1 MRGSLRRSLRRSSER
16 CFRPRAVGRRRTL
29 WILAPSS
36 RRGRW
41 IPGWISGGFIDLRN
55 DRKCKRMTVPGWRGG
70 AGPMVCETYFLLPSG
85 HAVALC
91 LLLETRGPSTHAH
104 TTNTQRSAH
113 PRTCVCAELRAAIAA
128 VRLQPRAAIAA
139 IDRGSPG
146 QGHLGKNPPPRWA
159 FYRTGLADRNPTDRP
174 RTDVPAHR
182 SAFQLPYLNSRQ
194 AVCCIWKVASSC
206 AVRTPT

>member
-1 MRGSLRRSLRRSSER
+1 MRDERLHGEPVDAQLPMCGLRAGG
-16 CFRPRAVGRRRTL
+16 RARRR
-29 WILAPSS
+29 
-36 RRGRW
+36 
-41 IPGWISGGFIDLRN
+41 
-55 DRKCKRMTVPGWRGG
+55 CG

-85 HAVALC
+85 HAAALC

-104 TTNTQRSAH
+104 TTNTQRPAH

-159 FYRTGLADRNPTDRP
+159 FYRTGTRPYDVRMSADIHITP
-174 RTDVPAHR
+174 
-182 SAFQLPYLNSRQ
+182 L
-194 AVCCIWKVASSC
+194 C
-206 AVRTPT
+206 AP